1 MGNIYLCVGKYAE
14 TPFYICDAG
23 IHIYS
28 MEELCYYMMD
38 NIHMLDEQLMSS
50 ELITWIAEECQLP
63 ELAGQLKEYARRNVR
78 AHIFVSKIL
87 EYTHY
92 CSDEKRQDMER
103 ILQASMSMSDFQKR
117 KLKADY
123 CFRNK
128 HYEKALNMYLQLL
141 AETNRN
147 DFMMAAKLYHNIGT
161 IYAENFLMEKA
172 ADAFLLAYQ
181 IDGSIESRRAL
192 ITVKQMQLSE
202 GAYHTFRDSYPE
214 WETDF
219 RWVEVNLQHTLEKWE
234 LSDEKH
240 TLERMIPQ
248 SGGKR
253 ASDYY
258 QNVDD
263 YLTQKKEHYRM
274 QNE

>member
-1 MGNIYLCVGKYAE
+1 MGNIYLCVGKYAQ
-14 TPFYICDAG
+14 TPFYILDAG
-23 IHIYS
+23 IHVYS
-28 MEELCYYMMD
+28 IEELCYYMMD

-50 ELITWIAEECQLP
+50 ELVIWIAGECELPDLASQLN
-63 ELAGQLKEYARRNVR
+63 EYVRRNVR
-78 AHIFVSKIL
+78 VHIFVSKIL

-92 CSDEKRQDMER
+92 CSDEKREDMER

-128 HYEKALNMYLQLL
+128 HYEKALNMYIQLL
-141 AETNRN
+141 SETNRN
-147 DFMMAAKLYHNIGT
+147 DFEMAAKLYHNIGT
-161 IYAENFLMEKA
+161 VYAENFLLQKA

-192 ITVKQMQLSE
+192 IMVKQMELSAD
-202 GAYHTFRDSYPE
+202 AYQIFQEEHPD

-234 LSDEKH
+234 LSEEK
-240 TLERMIPQ
+240 LAVDRMIPPN
-248 SGGKR
+248 SGKR
-253 ASDYY
+253 DAKYY
-258 QNVDD
+258 QDVDN
-263 YLTQKKEHYRM
+263 YLNKKKEQYRT
-274 QNE
+274 QN